1 MADTTTTNLLLTKP
15 EVGASTDTWGTKSNT
30 NWDSVDSLF
39 AADGTGT
46 SVGLNVGSGKK
57 LKIVGDVIDTNGNEL
72 LKVTATASAVNE
84 LTLANA
90 ATGGAPTLTA
100 SGGDTNIGMKLV
112 GKGTGEVTARVNG
125 SDVFNASSNFGF
137 KNRIINGAMVIDQRN
152 AGASVT
158 INSSAYT
165 YPVDRFAGFGEPTDG
180 VFTLQQSATAPAGF
194 TNSLLATVTTADA
207 SIGTSQRYFIRQVI
221 EGYNV
226 ADLGFGAA
234 GAATFTI
241 SFWTRSSLTGTFGGS
256 LMNDAFDRAY
266 PFTYTISAANTWEQK
281 TVTVVGD
288 TSGTWLKTNGAGLF
302 ICWSMGAGT
311 SRLGTA
317 GAWQT
322 PASPLFGAT
331 GQTNIIATNGAT
343 FYITG
348 VQLEKGSTATS
359 FDYRPYGTELALC
372 QRYYYLHASGSG
384 KCVGIGGYIQAT
396 EVACGV
402 YFPVT
407 MRSTPTLSAAS
418 GTGYY
423 TAAQAAADVFNSFTA
438 YQISTTCSFLY
449 NSTEALGT
457 SGGSAYVYTNN
468 ASASVAFTAEL

>member
-1 MADTTTTNLLLTKP
+1 MALTTVNPALLDTQAQYT
-15 EVGASTDTWGTKSNT
+15 
-30 NWDSVDSLF
+30 
-39 AADGTGT
+39 
-46 SVGLNVGSGKK
+46 
-57 LKIVGDVIDTNGNEL
+57 
-72 LKVTATASAVNE
+72 
-84 LTLANA
+84 
-90 ATGGAPTLTA
+90 
-100 SGGDTNIGMKLV
+100 
-112 GKGTGEVTARVNG
+112 
-125 SDVFNASSNFGF
+125 GF

-194 TNSLLATVTTADA
+194 TNSILATVTTADA

-234 GAATFTI
+234 GAATVTL
-241 SFWTRSSLTGTFGGS
+241 SFLTRSSLTGTFGGT
-256 LMNDAFDRAY
+256 LMNGDFDRAY

-281 TVTVVGD
+281 TITVAGD
-288 TSGTWLKTNGAGLF
+288 TSGTWLKTNGGGLF

-311 SRLGTA
+311 TRSGTA

-343 FYITG
+343 WAITG
-348 VQLEKGSTATS
+348 VQLEKGSTATA

-372 QRYYYLHASGSG
+372 QRYYEVTGLLLASSGVGTTIYPSGYFKVTKRADPTLTITFINGGSG
-384 KCVGIGGYIQAT
+384 AT
-396 EVACGV
+396 PA
-402 YFPVT
+402 
-407 MRSTPTLSAAS
+407 
-418 GTGYY
+418 
-423 TAAQAAADVFNSFTA
+423 TAAPPNGVSVFYQGANNSVP
-438 YQISTTCSFLY
+438 S
-449 NSTEALGT
+449 NSTWT
-457 SGGSAYVYTNN
+457 
-468 ASASVAFTAEL
+468 ASSEL